1 MHKPIIQPSPEE
13 LNQLFV
19 KACEDQQNGLLDS
32 ARSGYLHLLG
42 YFSEAPLLHYNLGL
56 VYYEQGDYE
65 NSRNS
70 FARAVDLSPQD
81 MDIMFNLGLTQ
92 KKTGDLQGAII
103 SYKRILETEPTSID
117 TLYNLAG
124 CYKDVRQHEKSIETY
139 LEVLKIAPDHPS
151 ANNNLAYVYHLTG
164 ESERAIFYYKKVLQY
179 KPDHQAAKHMLAA
192 LTNTDTTGSP
202 ESYVREVF
210 DNYSPHYEQSLVVEL
225 EYYVPTK
232 IRGLLDQGTDWK
244 KTYDHGLD
252 LGCGTGLSG
261 EAFKDIVSVLDGI
274 DLSEKMIA
282 LAAAKK
288 VYRKLYADNIISF
301 LKSSNETYDFYLAA
315 DVFAYV
321 GDLAET
327 FSLLGDRARRDVLF
341 CFSTETD
348 GGRGY
353 RLQQTGRFAHAPV
366 YIEEVALATGW
377 KVVGSH
383 RASLRKEKESWVQ
396 GDLWFLRL
404 PESVCRGALAD
415 H

>member
-1 MHKPIIQPSPEE
+1 MHKPIQLSHEE

-19 KACEDQQNGLLDS
+19 KAGDDHQNGLLDS
-32 ARSGYLHLLG
+32 ARSAYLRLLEF
-42 YFSEAPLLHYNLGL
+42 FSDAPVLHYNLGL
-56 VYYEQGDYE
+56 VFYELGEYA
-65 NSRNS
+65 NSRDS
-70 FARAVDLSPQD
+70 FTKAAGLSPED

-92 KKTGDLQGAII
+92 KKTGDLEGAII
-103 SYKRILETEPTSID
+103 SYKRILAADPTSID

-124 CYKDVRQHEKSIETY
+124 CYKDLRQHEKSIETY
-139 LEVLKIAPDHPS
+139 LEVLRLSPDHSS

-164 ESERAIFYYKKVLQY
+164 QSERAIFYYEKVLAY

-192 LTNTDTTGSP
+192 LTQTDTTSSP

-210 DNYSPHYEQSLVVEL
+210 DNYSPHYEQSLVKEL
-225 EYYVPTK
+225 EYCVPTT
-232 IRGLLDQGTDWK
+232 IRALLDQGGGE

-261 EAFKDIVSVLDGI
+261 QAFSDIVRVLDGI

-288 VYRKLYADNIISF
+288 VYRKLYADNMNNF
-301 LKSSNETYDFYLAA
+301 LNCSNESYDFYLAA

-327 FSLLGDRARRDVLF
+327 FSLLKENARRDVLF

-348 GGRGY
+348 EGNGY
-353 RLQQTGRFAHAPV
+353 RLQQTGRFAHAPA
-366 YIEEVALATGW
+366 YIEAVAQATGW
-377 KVVGSH
+377 KITTSH
-383 RASLRKEKESWVQ
+383 RTSLRKEKESWVQ

-404 PESVCRGALAD
+404 SGARRKGR
-415 H
+415 